1 MYGGKLRKVKFKYSG
16 LSIENVLDKLPTAKI
31 LNEKDGIY
39 TIRAEGYGEG
49 FKSHG
54 KPNKAYCGKFPYIN
68 QEFIDEIRCS
78 KALIWSG
85 FK

>member
-39 TIRAEGYGEG
+39 TIRAEVYGEG
-49 FKSHG
+49 FNMWARSQG
-54 KPNKAYCGKFPYIN
+54 ESIFDI
-68 QEFIDEIRCS
+68 E
-78 KALIWSG
+78 
-85 FK
+85 

>member
-39 TIRAEGYGEG
+39 TIREEVYGEG
-49 FKSHG
+49 FK
-54 KPNKAYCGKFPYIN
+54 
-68 QEFIDEIRCS
+68 
-78 KALIWSG
+78 
-85 FK
+85 

>member
-39 TIRAEGYGEG
+39 TIRAEVYGEG
-49 FKSHG
+49 FKMWREVKG
-54 KPNKAYCGKFPYIN
+54 KVY
-68 QEFIDEIRCS
+68 
-78 KALIWSG
+78 LILNDLRV
-85 FK
+85 

>member
-39 TIRAEGYGEG
+39 TIRAEVNGEG
-49 FKSHG
+49 FKMWARSQG
-54 KPNKAYCGKFPYIN
+54 ESIFDI
-68 QEFIDEIRCS
+68 E
-78 KALIWSG
+78 
-85 FK
+85 

>member
-39 TIRAEGYGEG
+39 TMRAEVYGEG
-49 FKSHG
+49 FKMWARS
-54 KPNKAYCGKFPYIN
+54 
-68 QEFIDEIRCS
+68 
-78 KALIWSG
+78 
-85 FK
+85 

>member
-39 TIRAEGYGEG
+39 TIRAEVSGEG
-49 FKSHG
+49 FKMWARSQG
-54 KPNKAYCGKFPYIN
+54 ESIFDI
-68 QEFIDEIRCS
+68 E
-78 KALIWSG
+78 
-85 FK
+85 